1 MKGDLMA
8 LSAPQIECLLMA
20 LLSVNNY
27 PLAKAWALLPRMRE
41 LGLTN
46 PPRVVGMGMPAVIE
60 ALTVAGYDRKNLT
73 WMFAERVM
81 ALMAAIH
88 GGELAGLDEAIA
100 AKDKARASELLDR
113 VRGVGPTVI
122 QNAWVLLMS

>member
-1 MKGDLMA
+1 MA
-8 LSAPQIECLLMA
+8 LSGSHVECLLVA
-20 LLSVNNY
+20 LLSVNKF
-27 PLAKAWALLPRMRE
+27 PLEKAWSLLPRMRE
-41 LGLTN
+41 VGLTD
-46 PPRVVGMGMPAVIE
+46 PARVAAMGMPAAIE
-60 ALTVAGYDRKNLT
+60 ALAGAGYDRKNLT

-100 AKDKARASELLDR
+100 AKDKAKATELLDR

-122 QNAWVLLMS
+122 QNAWALLMS

>member
-1 MKGDLMA
+1 MPLA
-8 LSAPQIECLLMA
+8 SNQIECLLMA
-20 LLSVNNY
+20 VLAVNNY
-27 PLAKAWALLPRMRE
+27 RLEKAWALLPRMRE
-41 LGLTN
+41 LGLTD
-46 PPRVVGMGMPAVIE
+46 PARVAAMDMPATIE
-60 ALTVAGYDRKNLT
+60 ALTGAGYDRKSLT

-100 AKDKARASELLDR
+100 AKDKARATELLDR

-122 QNAWVLLMS
+122 QNAWALLMS